1 MSAQTSAARYELL
14 HTAGSA
20 RRGRL
25 HLTHGTVETPAFMP
39 VGTQGTVKGLTPE
52 DLTRSGAQMV
62 LANTYH
68 LWVRPGHELIRDLG
82 GLHRFMGWEGPILTD
97 SGGFQVF
104 SLAELRKVTEEGCR
118 FRSPVDGQWRMLTP
132 EISLEVQETMG
143 VDIAMAFDECVEFP
157 ASRQRVAEGMARTS
171 RWLRRCLAARKHAD
185 RTALFGIVQGGVEL
199 DLRREHAEEL
209 VSLDLD
215 GYAVGGLSVGEDRDL
230 LFSTARATTP
240 FLPANKV
247 RYLMGV
253 GYPWDL
259 VDGVA
264 AGVDIF
270 DCVLPTR
277 SARFGGI
284 FTSEGRLNI
293 KNARFREDS
302 GPLDPSCPCYTCTRF
317 SRAYLRHLF
326 MANELLAPR
335 LLTLHNVTFYQRLM
349 ARIRDA
355 VVQGE
360 AAFASLSAEVH
371 GWMAG
376 DEGADPDA

>member
-1 MSAQTSAARYELL
+1 
-14 HTAGSA
+14 
-20 RRGRL
+20 
-25 HLTHGTVETPAFMP
+25 
-39 VGTQGTVKGLTPE
+39 
-52 DLTRSGAQMV
+52 
-62 LANTYH
+62 
-68 LWVRPGHELIRDLG
+68 
-82 GLHRFMGWEGPILTD
+82 
-97 SGGFQVF
+97 
-104 SLAELRKVTEEGCR
+104 
-118 FRSPVDGQWRMLTP
+118 
-132 EISLEVQETMG
+132 
-143 VDIAMAFDECVEFP
+143 
-157 ASRQRVAEGMARTS
+157 
-171 RWLRRCLAARKHAD
+171 
-185 RTALFGIVQGGVEL
+185 
-199 DLRREHAEEL
+199 
-209 VSLDLD
+209 
-215 GYAVGGLSVGEDRDL
+215 
-230 LFSTARATTP
+230 
-240 FLPANKV
+240 
-247 RYLMGV
+247 GV

-371 GWMAG
+371 GWMVG